1 LEFVGIDS
9 REFIWDTFRPL
20 LAGIDDER
28 GVDREVFSVKSSDHD
43 VLLFKTVTLIRADLA
58 VSSSY
63 KKARINNR
71 FWSSSRI
78 RKLINVSHP
87 ATNPY

>member
-20 LAGIDDER
+20 LAGIDDEG

-43 VLLFKTVTLIRADLA
+43 RGQAASSIAVGDALSAALL
-58 VSSSY
+58 
-63 KKARINNR
+63 
-71 FWSSSRI
+71 
-78 RKLINVSHP
+78 
-87 ATNPY
+87 